1 MQKRYLNKDILFQIY
16 MMIMVAC
23 KAFGINQGQ
32 KVYFIVFSIAI
43 IFYLEVFLRI
53 NGIKKYSSHL

>member
-1 MQKRYLNKDILFQIY
+1 

-43 IFYLEVFLRI
+43 IFYLEEFLRI